1 MDERHGGRS
10 SALTVD
16 HLIGRLDELGRAY
29 AALQRAYVELQATA
43 RARQRAP
50 LVDDL
55 LADAP
60 TPDLPGR
67 APEHGAVAMTPGHSG
82 DMAR

>member
-1 MDERHGGRS
+1 MDERHGGPS
-10 SALTVD
+10 NALTVD
-16 HLIGRLDELGRAY
+16 HLIARLDELERAY
-29 AALQRAYVELQATA
+29 AALQRAYVALQAAA
-43 RARQRAP
+43 RTRRRVP

-67 APEHGAVAMTPGHSG
+67 APEHGAVAMPPGHSG
-82 DMAR
+82 DMAQ